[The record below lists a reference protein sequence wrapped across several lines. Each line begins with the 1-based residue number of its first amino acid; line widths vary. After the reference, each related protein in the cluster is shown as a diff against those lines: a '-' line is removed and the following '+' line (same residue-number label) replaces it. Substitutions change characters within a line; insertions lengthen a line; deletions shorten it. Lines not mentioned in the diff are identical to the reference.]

1 MRARKIIDILIIII
15 TLWFI
20 FSWGEIALK
29 NLDSPANYSPAN
41 MFHIFFQ
48 EEEPATPE
56 PEPQTSLTIF
66 WAELTN
72 KSGNTI
78 QFRTTNGMIVAANV
92 FDPSLFDETGF
103 YSLYLDE
110 HGEVIKIFKEVW

>member
-1 MRARKIIDILIIII
+1 MRTRKIIDILLVIIA
-15 TLWFI
+15 LWFI

-48 EEEPATPE
+48 EEPAMPDPE
-56 PEPQTSLTIF
+56 SQASLTIF

-78 QFRTTNGMIVAANV
+78 QFRTTNGMTVAANV

>member
-1 MRARKIIDILIIII
+1 MRTRKIIDILIVIIA
-15 TLWFI
+15 LWFI
-20 FSWGEIALK
+20 CSWAEIALK

-48 EEEPATPE
+48 EEPAMSD
-56 PEPQTSLTIF
+56 PEPQTSLTSL

-72 KSGNTI
+72 KSGNTV
-78 QFRTTNGMIVAANV
+78 QFRTTNGMTVAAKV
-92 FDPSLFDETGF
+92 FDPSLFDENGF
-103 YSLYLDE
+103 YSVYLDE

>member
-1 MRARKIIDILIIII
+1 MRTRKIIDILIIII

-20 FSWGEIALK
+20 FSWGEIVLK
-29 NLDSPANYSPAN
+29 NLDSPANYSPLN
-41 MFHIFFQ
+41 MLHIFFQ
-48 EEEPATPE
+48 EEPTTPDS
-56 PEPQTSLTIF
+56 EPQTSLTIF

-78 QFRTTNGMIVAANV
+78 QFRATNGITVEANV
-92 FDPSLFDETGF
+92 FDPSLFDENGF

-110 HGEVIKIFKEVW
+110 QGEVIKIFKEVW